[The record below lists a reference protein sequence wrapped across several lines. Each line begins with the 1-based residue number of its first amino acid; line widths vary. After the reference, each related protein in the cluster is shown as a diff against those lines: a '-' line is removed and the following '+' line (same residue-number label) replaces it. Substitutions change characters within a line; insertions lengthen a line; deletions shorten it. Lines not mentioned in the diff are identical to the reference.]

1 MSAMRRR
8 ELMILICG
16 GATASI
22 VSPVPL
28 WAQQTGKVYRIGFLR
43 PGLVLPL
50 VLAMSSSSRRLVV
63 LAIKSAETLLS
74 SHATPLAI

>member
-16 GATASI
+16 AAASI

-28 WAQQTGKVYRIGFLR
+28 SAQQTGKVYRIGFLSTGSGLA
-43 PGLVLPL
+43 PGPGHEVLEPSL
-50 VLAMSSSSRRLVV
+50 
-63 LAIKSAETLLS
+63 
-74 SHATPLAI
+74 